1 MPKGVTDG
9 KFVYF
14 GDQLNEKA
22 FNALKKHS
30 PTAKAILASIPKEEF
45 LKIEMEQK
53 ALKEKIE
60 KELYLSENK
69 LEDKKEP
76 EKKKSKILSNKKSVN
91 KPEEKNVNIDME
103 NIVKIDTYLRSIFN
117 TFILGSYQNIMNKI
131 PNVNLTNVS
140 KKSKYYYLEETND
153 EILDNYKKE
162 VIVSKET
169 YIEKSTRIRELTM
182 NLDDELES
190 LAKETGSAATA
201 ESVMRSQIYD
211 LLDKRPDA
219 PSDEQIKYWKQE
231 YGNNGIH
238 VMAFGTDEVYIYHH
252 ITRKQW
258 KTIKDLMSKV
268 EGKEAEELE
277 EKLKEKVTLSCILYP
292 KVSPTWID
300 NCKAGIID
308 SLYQMILLNSGFLT
322 PQQAMLLTTQ
332 L

>member
-22 FNALKKHS
+22 FNALKRHS
-30 PTAKAILASIPKEEF
+30 PTANAILASIPKEEF
-45 LKIEMEQK
+45 IKADMEAK
-53 ALKEKIE
+53 ALREKVERELNVKEIQEIKEKV
-60 KELYLSENK
+60 KSKKPKVLSSKNV
-69 LEDKKEP
+69 KKEV
-76 EKKKSKILSNKKSVN
+76 KKSVN
-91 KPEEKNVNIDME
+91 FDIE
-103 NIVKIDTYLRSIFN
+103 NIVNINTKINVIFN
-117 TFILGSYQNIMNKI
+117 SFILGKFDILMRKL

-140 KKSKYYYLEETND
+140 KKTKYLYLEETTD
-153 EILDNYKKE
+153 EILEKYKKE
-162 VIVSKET
+162 VIVNKET
-169 YIEKSTRIRELTM
+169 FIEKTTRIRELTM

-190 LAKETGSAATA
+190 LMNETGSENTA
-201 ESVMRSQIYD
+201 EQVMKAQIFD
-211 LLDKRPDA
+211 LLNKRPDA
-219 PSDEQIKYWKQE
+219 PSDAQIKAWKQE
-231 YGNNGIH
+231 YGGNGIH

-258 KTIKDLMSKV
+258 RTIKDLMAKV
-268 EGKEAEELE
+268 EGREAEELE
-277 EKLKEKVTLSCILYP
+277 EKLKEKVTVSCILYP
-292 KVSPTWID
+292 KLNQNWIE

>member
-14 GDQLNEKA
+14 GDQLNDRA

-30 PTAKAILASIPKEEF
+30 PTANAILASIPKEEF
-45 LKIEMEQK
+45 EKVEMETK
-53 ALKEKIE
+53 ALREKVERELKANKIQEIKEEVKP
-60 KELYLSENK
+60 KKVKVLSSKNV
-69 LEDKKEP
+69 KKEV
-76 EKKKSKILSNKKSVN
+76 KKSV
-91 KPEEKNVNIDME
+91 IFDME
-103 NIVKIDTYLRSIFN
+103 NIVNINTKINVIFN
-117 TFILGSYQNIMNKI
+117 SFILGKFDILMRKL

-140 KKSKYYYLEETND
+140 KKTKYLYLEETTD
-153 EILDNYKKE
+153 EILEKYKKE
-162 VIVSKET
+162 VIVNKET
-169 YIEKSTRIRELTM
+169 FIEKTTRIRELTM

-190 LAKETGSAATA
+190 LMNETGSENTA
-201 ESVMRSQIYD
+201 EQVMKAQIFD
-211 LLDKRPDA
+211 LLNKRPDA
-219 PSDEQIKYWKQE
+219 PSDAQIKAWKEE
-231 YGNNGIH
+231 YGGNGIH

-258 KTIKDLMSKV
+258 RTIKDLMAKV
-268 EGKEAEELE
+268 EGREAEELE
-277 EKLKEKVTLSCILYP
+277 EKLKEKVTVSCILYP
-292 KVSPTWID
+292 KLNQNWIE

>member
-14 GDQLNEKA
+14 GDKLNDKA
-22 FNALKKHS
+22 FNALKRHS
-30 PTAKAILASIPKEEF
+30 PTADAILATIPREEF
-45 LKIEMEQK
+45 ARIEQEQK
-53 ALKEKIE
+53 ALEERIK
-60 KELYLSENK
+60 KELNLKELNK
-69 LEDKKEP
+69 EVVKEP
-76 EKKKSKILSNKKSVN
+76 QEKTTKFLSSKKVSKPKETVNNSSKI
-91 KPEEKNVNIDME
+91 NVNI
-103 NIVKIDTYLRSIFN
+103 NTNLNVIFN
-117 TFILGSYQNIMNKI
+117 TFVLGNFDTLMKKI
-131 PNVNLTNVS
+131 PNINMTNVS
-140 KKSKYYYLEETND
+140 KKRKYLYLEEDQTE
-153 EILDNYKKE
+153 EILENYKKE
-162 VIVSKET
+162 IIVNKET
-169 YIEKSTRIRELTM
+169 YIEKVTRTKEITM

-190 LAKETGSAATA
+190 LAKETGSNESA
-201 ESVMRSQIYD
+201 ETVMRSQIYD
-211 LLDKRPDA
+211 LLNKRPDA
-219 PSDEQIKYWKQE
+219 PSDGQIKLWKE
-231 YGNNGIH
+231 EFGNNGIH

-292 KVSPTWID
+292 KLNMNWID
-300 NCKAGIID
+300 NCKAGVID